1 MTKEQAYEKVTTV
14 TYKKYPANPLPGC
27 VKCYHASTIY
37 PVYLKSENFQFAH
50 QACCYC
56 GLVDPPESVF

>member
-1 MTKEQAYEKVTTV
+1 MTKEQAYEKVETT
-14 TYKKYPANPLPGC
+14 TYEKFPKKPIGRYA
-27 VKCYHASTIY
+27 VCYHAMTSY